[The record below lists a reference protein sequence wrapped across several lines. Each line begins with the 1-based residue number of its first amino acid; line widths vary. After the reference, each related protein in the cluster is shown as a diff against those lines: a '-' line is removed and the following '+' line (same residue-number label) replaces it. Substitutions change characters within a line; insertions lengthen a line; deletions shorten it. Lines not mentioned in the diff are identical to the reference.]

1 MKKVSKLA
9 LVLVATI
16 SFLCFLFY
24 KSRYDKLYNVL
35 EVLEF
40 FGSDKVNEIKS
51 TRFVILKYFMKNKEI
66 IIHNQSFYFSSNS
79 IFHPPSWQHVS
90 NSLYVY
96 SAFCS
101 KLPLSEQL
109 CPLITILALSKNSE
123 ELSNLKCQLW

>member
-51 TRFVILKYFMKNKEI
+51 TRFVTNI
-66 IIHNQSFYFSSNS
+66 I
-79 IFHPPSWQHVS
+79 
-90 NSLYVY
+90 
-96 SAFCS
+96 
-101 KLPLSEQL
+101 
-109 CPLITILALSKNSE
+109 
-123 ELSNLKCQLW
+123 